1 MKYWIAVTLMVMAAS
16 HASAESCDYVT
27 PGTVYLPY
35 HKGAHT
41 PVYFSKYQFNLPSQP
56 DVLLSGDGFMASYP
70 NRDYIGQQHVN
81 PEPWSD
87 QLGRFT
93 SRPVSVVD
101 LYRLIY
107 GILPAN
113 NLNAAEQDEVQLQRS
128 LLKLDCNANVT
139 VYRVGGTVDVVLQVR
154 QVETGFH
161 TLLLL
166 SDEGVELITL
176 RRPMKEVMQVI
187 ASIKPRV

>member
-1 MKYWIAVTLMVMAAS
+1 MKYWIAVTLMVMVAS

-27 PGTVYLPY
+27 PRTVDLPY
-35 HKGAHT
+35 HEGAYT
-41 PVYFSKYQFNLPSQP
+41 AVYFSKYQFNLPSQP

-70 NRDYIGQQHVN
+70 GRDYIGQQHVD

-93 SRPVSVVD
+93 SRPVSVVEF
-101 LYRLIY
+101 YRLIY
-107 GILPAN
+107 GLSSTK
-113 NLNAAEQDEVQLQRS
+113 NLNAAERDEVRRQRS

-139 VYRVGGTVDVVLQVR
+139 VYRVGGAVDVVLQAR
-154 QVETGFH
+154 RTETGFH
-161 TLLLL
+161 TLLIL

-176 RRPMKEVMQVI
+176 RRAMKEVMQVI
-187 ASIKPRV
+187 SSIKRRR

>member
-1 MKYWIAVTLMVMAAS
+1 MVMVAS
-16 HASAESCDYVT
+16 YASAESCDYVT
-27 PGTVYLPY
+27 PRTVDLPY
-35 HKGAHT
+35 HEGAYT
-41 PVYFSKYQFNLPSQP
+41 AVYFSKYQFNLPSQP

-70 NRDYIGQQHVN
+70 GRGYIGQQHVD

-107 GILPAN
+107 GILPTN

-176 RRPMKEVMQVI
+176 RRPLKEVMQVI
-187 ASIKPRV
+187 ASIKRRV